1 MKVTPFSVPL
11 FSLPIQDQ
19 GLAKDEKEEKGGGGG
34 GRGGGGG
41 GESASLSFPG
51 RGKEKRGRKTRGG
64 ENYDISYS
72 TFSPLL

>member
-19 GLAKDEKEEKGGGGG
+19 GLAKDEKEEKGG
-34 GRGGGGG
+34 GGGGG